1 VDKSMRV
8 RVGIQNLLDT
18 QPPFSNQDQY
28 FLATY
33 DPTYTD
39 PRGRTFYA
47 SLSYSFR

>member
-1 VDKSMRV
+1 MEPDQSPV
-8 RVGIQNLLDT
+8 RKAGTSPIERAQGY
-18 QPPFSNQDQY
+18 Y

-39 PRGRTFYA
+39 PRGRNFYA